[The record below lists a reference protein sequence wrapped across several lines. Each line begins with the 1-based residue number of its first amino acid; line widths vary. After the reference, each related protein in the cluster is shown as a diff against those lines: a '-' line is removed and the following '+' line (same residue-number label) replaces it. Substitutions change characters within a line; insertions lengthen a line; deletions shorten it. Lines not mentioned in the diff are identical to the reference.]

1 MAEYSGY
8 AATLQVDNSG
18 YTTIG
23 QVRDITGPSMA
34 LDAIDSTH
42 RSTSG
47 AWKTALPGQID
58 GGEVTFDI
66 AYDPDLATHSAAAA
80 PGLVYYMINRTVK
93 SFKINFP
100 DTTPATAT
108 FSGFVTKFTPKE
120 PQNDLLTADVT
131 IKVAGAITWA

>member
-23 QVRDITGPSMA
+23 QIRDITGPAMA

-42 RSTSG
+42 RGS
-47 AWKTALPGQID
+47 AWKTALPGQLD

-66 AYDPDLATHSAAAA
+66 AYDPDLATHAAGAA
-80 PGLVYYMINRTVK
+80 PGLVYYMVNRTQK
-93 SFKINFP
+93 SFRVNFP
-100 DTTPATAT
+100 DSTPATAT
-108 FSGFVTKFTPKE
+108 FTGFVTKFTPKE

-131 IKVAGAITWA
+131 IKVGGAITWA